1 MEQHQML
8 AAGLTKLHQF
18 VARWELTADGGTFH
32 TLSSWLQPVRY
43 GDQPAMLKI
52 AMTEDETLGA
62 QLMRWWAGDGAAP
75 VLEQEEGALL
85 LEQISGCRSL
95 SKMARDGQDDKASQI
110 ICHVAA
116 RFHTQ
121 HKPQQPK
128 LPLLSSQFNALDS
141 VAKMQGGI
149 FTDAALIAARLLAE
163 PQEITVLHGDIH
175 HDNILDAGPRGWLAI
190 DPKGLIGERGFD
202 FTNLFCNPD
211 FTVATSL
218 GRLTRQADIIA
229 ETASLDRHRLLSW
242 VVAWAGL
249 SAAWH
254 IESEG
259 NPETALA
266 VVTIALDALRRYDF

>member
-1 MEQHQML
+1 MEQQQML

-18 VARWELTADGGTFH
+18 VARWQLTADGGAFH
-32 TLSSWLQPVRY
+32 TPSSWLQPVRY
-43 GDQPAMLKI
+43 GDQPAILKI

-62 QLMRWWAGDGAAP
+62 QLMRWWAGDGAAR
-75 VLEQEEGALL
+75 VLEQEEDALL
-85 LEQISGCRSL
+85 LERISGCRSL

-110 ICHVAA
+110 ICHVTA
-116 RFHTQ
+116 RLHAQ

-141 VAKMQGGI
+141 AAKMQGGI
-149 FTDAALIAARLLAE
+149 FTDAALIATRLLAE

-202 FTNLFCNPD
+202 FANLFCNPD

-266 VVTIALDALRRYDF
+266 VATIALDALRRYDF